1 MPSNYRKPL
10 PSETQQVLERQPNE
24 LNRVVAAMVAAS
36 NRIGRPFSEARM
48 DQLIDDLAGYSVE
61 AIEWAMDQWG
71 RTAEKL
77 PTLANILKLLD
88 LWKQDHKPHE
98 TCPIE
103 CRTTHGTGYGT
114 NDVLWLFKKIQAI
127 KALHSRKP
135 TKDEYRAMFKEL
147 NASRQDGTPE
157 HFKGMENWL

>member
-1 MPSNYRKPL
+1 M
-10 PSETQQVLERQPNE
+10 RQ
-24 LNRVVAAMVAAS
+24 LH
-36 NRIGRPFSEARM
+36 
-48 DQLIDDLAGYSVE
+48 DDLTDYSVP
-61 AIEWAMDQWG
+61 AIEWALDQWG

-77 PTLANILKLLD
+77 PTFANILQLLRT
-88 LWKQDHKPHE
+88 WKVDHEPHE

-114 NDVLWLFKKIQAI
+114 NDILWLFKKIQAI